1 MGLVALAGIGS
12 GALHAVAGPDHLLS
26 LAPLSF
32 SRPRGA
38 WKVGLIWGLG
48 HAVGV
53 VAAALVLILAL
64 TAVHL
69 EGIDRWAE
77 RVAAVALIGMGVW
90 GLKKMAPM
98 QSEVLSRRAA
108 NRGAFVVGFV
118 HGVTGA
124 AALLL
129 ILPTA
134 VSGTGAETALFL
146 GGFSVGSTVAMGA
159 LTAGL
164 AALAKTRRVSSSLGR
179 AIPRVASGMSVM
191 LGLAW
196 MVRSF

>member
-38 WKVGLIWGLG
+38 WKVGLVWGLG

-53 VAAALVLILAL
+53 VAAALVMILAL
-64 TAVHL
+64 TVVHL
-69 EGIDRWAE
+69 EGVDRWAE
-77 RVAAVALIGMGVW
+77 RAAAVALIGMGVW
-90 GLKKMAPM
+90 GLKRMAPT
-98 QSEVLSRRAA
+98 QAGVPSRSAA
-108 NRGAFVVGFV
+108 NRGAFLVGFV

-164 AALAKTRRVSSSLGR
+164 AELAKARRVSSSLGR
-179 AIPRVASGMSVM
+179 FIPRVASGMSVA
-191 LGLAW
+191 LGCAW

>member
-48 HAVGV
+48 HALGV
-53 VAAALVLILAL
+53 LVAALVLMLAL
-64 TAVHL
+64 SAVHF
-69 EGIDRWAE
+69 EGVDRWAE
-77 RVAAVALIGMGVW
+77 RVAAVALMGMGLW
-90 GLKKMAPM
+90 GLKTAGNP
-98 QSEVLSRRAA
+98 
-108 NRGAFVVGFV
+108 RGAPNPGTASRGALLVGFI
-118 HGVTGA
+118 HGITGA

-134 VSGTGAETALFL
+134 ISGTGLEKALFL
-146 GGFSVGSTVAMGA
+146 GGFSLGSTAAMGA

-164 AALAKTRRVSSSLGR
+164 AAVAKGRRVSNAFGR
-179 AIPRVASGMSVM
+179 YVPRVASTLSVA
-191 LGLAW
+191 LGCAW
-196 MVRSF
+196 MIGSI